1 MVEVKFVTSKELV
14 KQMAQQPLA
23 LRKRLQKLWST
34 ESQETETLLT
44 G

>member
-23 LRKRLQKLWST
+23 LRKRI
-34 ESQETETLLT
+34 TETL
-44 G
+44 GARSRRRQRRC

>member
-14 KQMAQQPLA
+14 KQMAQQ
-23 LRKRLQKLWST
+23 LWST